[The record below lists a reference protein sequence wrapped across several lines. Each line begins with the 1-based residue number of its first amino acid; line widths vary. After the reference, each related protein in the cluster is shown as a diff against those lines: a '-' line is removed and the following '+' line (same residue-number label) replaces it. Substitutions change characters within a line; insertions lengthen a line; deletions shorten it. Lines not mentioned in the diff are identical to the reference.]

1 MTMPDKT
8 IHPFRVKQAVVAIKL
23 GETDDEL
30 LGYLD
35 FFAKQVSIEA
45 AQYIHVLP
53 TFDLFNTMFR
63 KEGEGMV
70 SNFELN
76 EATLHEMK
84 TRTQQELSKQR
95 IDKVAFDVREGN
107 PLEQLLQTAEQTH
120 ADLVI
125 VGQSGASSNHGIL
138 ARNLA
143 RKTNCSALIVP
154 EKSKLRLRRILV
166 PIDFSVHSVEAFKIA
181 VGINKQLAEPAE
193 IVCLNIYETPSLAAV
208 YIGKRTEELR
218 EIVEKD
224 RMESFKLFLENYGA
238 EQAANIKTKLIE
250 NRVGDIGTYI
260 MDYADEIDADM
271 IVIGAKGHSRVERLL
286 LGSVTER
293 LLSENEAIPTLVVK

>member
-1 MTMPDKT
+1 MPDKT
-8 IHPFRVKQAVVAIKL
+8 IHPFSVKQAVIAIKL

-35 FFAKQVSIEA
+35 FFTRQIPFTA
-45 AQYIHVLP
+45 AQFIHVLP
-53 TFDLFNTMFR
+53 TFDLFNTMFK
-63 KEGEGMV
+63 KEGKGMV

-76 EATLHEMK
+76 EATINEMK
-84 TRTQQELSKQR
+84 ARTEEELSKQN
-95 IDKVAFDVREGN
+95 IGKVKFDVREGN
-107 PLEQLLQTAEQTH
+107 PLEQLLSEVEETN
-120 ADLVI
+120 ADLVVI
-125 VGQSGASSNHGIL
+125 GQSNASGEHGIL

-143 RKTNCSALIVP
+143 RKTSCNALIVP
-154 EKSKLRLRRILV
+154 EAAKARLRKILI
-166 PIDFSVHSVEAFKIA
+166 PIDFSVSSVEAFKKA
-181 VGINKQLAEPAE
+181 VGISKQLDEPAE
-193 IVCLNIYETPSLAAV
+193 IVCLNVYETPSLAAV

-238 EQAANIKTKLIE
+238 GQAANIKTKLIE
-250 NRVGDIGTYI
+250 NRVGDVGTYI
-260 MDYADEIDADM
+260 MDYADEIDADL

-293 LLSENEAIPTLVVK
+293 LLSENESIPTLVIK

>member
-1 MTMPDKT
+1 MKMPDKT
-8 IHPFRVKQAVVAIKL
+8 IHPFSVKQAVVAIKL

-35 FFAKQVSIEA
+35 FFAKQVPIEA

-63 KEGEGMV
+63 KEGEGMI

-76 EATLHEMK
+76 EATINEMK

-107 PLEQLLQTAEQTH
+107 PLEQLLETAEQTH

-125 VGQSGASSNHGIL
+125 VGQSGAGSNHGIL

-154 EKSKLRLRRILV
+154 EKSRLRLRRILV

-181 VGINKQLAEPAE
+181 MGISKQLAEPAE

-224 RMESFKLFLENYGA
+224 RMESFRLFLENYGA
-238 EQAANIKTKLIE
+238 GQAANVKTKLIE

-260 MDYADEIDADM
+260 MDYADEMDADL

-293 LLSENEAIPTLVVK
+293 LLSENETIPTLVVK